1 MPIMIY
7 KRIAKTKGAE
17 PINQALRV
25 LWPCKVISGLKINN
39 ASTELK
45 ARFLDEVT
53 VSAMAFLALGFW
65 LGQGTVLF
73 TLPVFT
79 YLGFRWRRKLNSID

>member
-1 MPIMIY
+1 MIY
-7 KRIAKTKGAE
+7 QRIARTKGAE

-25 LWPCKVISGLKINN
+25 LWPCKVISGLKISN

-45 ARFLDEVT
+45 AQFLDEVT
-53 VSAMAFLALGFW
+53 VSAMVFLALGFL
-65 LGQGTVLF
+65 LGQGIILF

-79 YLGFRWRRKLNSID
+79 YLGFRWRRKLKLI